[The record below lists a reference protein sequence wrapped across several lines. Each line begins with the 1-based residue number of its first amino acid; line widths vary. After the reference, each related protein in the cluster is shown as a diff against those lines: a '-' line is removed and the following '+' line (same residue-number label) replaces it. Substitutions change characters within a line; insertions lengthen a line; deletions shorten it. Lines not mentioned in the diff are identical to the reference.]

1 MCPEDMT
8 IAMKKM
14 ILLQEV
20 VYLPEWETVPAEP
33 DAAIAYL
40 AQWDYGEYH
49 TNPEA
54 VETIYTRNGETHCN
68 GPYVM
73 HAYYD
78 GSHALYRIMEEGELI
93 GRGKKQSVACR

>member
-1 MCPEDMT
+1 MSS
-8 IAMKKM
+8 

-20 VYLPEWETVPAEP
+20 VYLPEWETVLAEP

-49 TNPEA
+49 TDPET
-54 VETIYTRNGETHCN
+54 VETIYTRNGETHRN

-78 GSHALYRIMEEGELI
+78 GSHALYRVMKEGELNA
-93 GRGKKQSVACR
+93 GSKQQSLACR